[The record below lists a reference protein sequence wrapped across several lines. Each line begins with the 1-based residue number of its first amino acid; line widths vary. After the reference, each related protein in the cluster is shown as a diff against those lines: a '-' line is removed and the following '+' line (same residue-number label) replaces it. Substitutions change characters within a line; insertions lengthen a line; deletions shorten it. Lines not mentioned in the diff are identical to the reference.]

1 MDCFWRRGYE
11 ATSVR
16 DLTDA
21 MNITSA
27 SLYNAFGDK
36 PALFRSVLDRYLDRV
51 VRARIGRLESA
62 FPPKDAIRRLF
73 AEVAE
78 RSLTDTDRRGCL
90 LVNSALE
97 VAPHDREL
105 GAHIG
110 ACLAEI
116 ESFFRR
122 AIEAAQ
128 AEGTISVQCRARDT
142 ARLLLSA
149 LLGVRVLAR
158 SRPERSLLEGIVRAA
173 LVALD
178 PPFPPTTANARAQ
191 VRPQH
196 RRSR

>member
-16 DLTDA
+16 DLADA
-21 MNITSA
+21 MNITGA

-36 PALFRSVLDRYLDRV
+36 SALFRSVLDRYLDRG
-51 VRARIGRLESA
+51 VRVRIARLESSY
-62 FPPKDAIRRLF
+62 PPKDAIRRLLI
-73 AEVAE
+73 EVVE
-78 RSLTDTDRRGCL
+78 RSLVDTDRRGCL

-97 VAPHDREL
+97 IAPHDRKL

-116 ESFFRR
+116 EGFFRR
-122 AIEAAQ
+122 SIEAAQ
-128 AEGTISVQCRARDT
+128 AEGTVAAQCAARDT

-149 LLGVRVLAR
+149 LLGIRVLAR
-158 SRPERSLLEGIVRAA
+158 SRPERPLLEGIVRAA
-173 LVALD
+173 LGALD
-178 PPFPPTTANARAQ
+178 PPHSRAAVNARS
-191 VRPQH
+191 RPQH